1 MNRLETIV
9 TQIEGEQNL
18 HIISFDFQGTSLS
31 MMGLDLPLGLHVGSS
46 VVLGAKP
53 SHIAI
58 AKNLH
63 GELSYSNQLEA
74 TIESIENGKLLS
86 SLILHV
92 KGVTLQSFITC
103 KSSQRMNLQ
112 VGDAVTLLIKAN
124 ELFVLE
130 VNDV

>member
-1 MNRLETIV
+1 MNRLHAIV
-9 TQIEGEQNL
+9 TDVVGEQNL
-18 HIISFDFQGTSLS
+18 HIIHFDFQGSSLS

-53 SHIAI
+53 SHLAI
-58 AKNLH
+58 GKNIQ
-63 GELSYSNQLEA
+63 GELSYSNQLDA
-74 TIESIENGKLLS
+74 TIVSIENGKLLS
-86 SLILHV
+86 SVILHV
-92 KGVTLQSFITC
+92 KDVMLQSFITC

-112 VGDAVTLLIKAN
+112 VGDEVKLLIKAS

>member
-1 MNRLETIV
+1 MNRLNVIV
-9 TQIEGEQNL
+9 TDIVGEQNL

-58 AKNLH
+58 AKNFH

-74 TIESIENGKLLS
+74 TIESVENGKLLS

-92 KGVTLQSFITC
+92 KDTTLQSFITC

-112 VGDAVTLLIKAN
+112 VGDAVKLLIKAS

-130 VNDV
+130 VNDA

>member
-1 MNRLETIV
+1 MNRLHAIV
-9 TQIEGEQNL
+9 TDVEGEQNL
-18 HIISFDFQGTSLS
+18 HIIHFDFQGSSLS

-53 SHIAI
+53 SHLAI
-58 AKNLH
+58 GKNIQ
-63 GELSYSNQLEA
+63 GELSYSNQLDA
-74 TIESIENGKLLS
+74 TIVSIENGKLLS
-86 SLILHV
+86 SVILHV
-92 KGVTLQSFITC
+92 KDVMLQSFITC

-112 VGDAVTLLIKAN
+112 VGDEVKLLIKAS